1 MQVNG
6 SSGNAINIGLQGFQ
20 DAQSR
25 INQAAQEIAS
35 QSVTDST
42 KDSINTQDLTSS
54 LVDLKVAEHDAK
66 ANAKVI
72 QTASDV
78 LGTLLDVTA

>member
-1 MQVNG
+1 MQVDSALNT
-6 SSGNAINIGLQGFQ
+6 GLQGFQ

-25 INQAAQEIAS
+25 ITQAAQDIAS
-35 QSVTDST
+35 QTVSDSTTDSI
-42 KDSINTQDLTSS
+42 DTQDLTSS
-54 LVDLKVAEHDAK
+54 LVELKVAEHDAQ

-78 LGTLLDVTA
+78 LGTILDINV